1 MQVTVPHNKTQDEA
15 VKLVDHSID
24 DLLHSIPAGTVKIYD
39 PEKTWTGSTM
49 NFSFKGRKGI
59 FATTIHGTVIVTD
72 QDVTINAAIPG
83 IVKNFVSEQ
92 AMSDAISAKAKQIL
106 A

>member
-1 MQVTVPHNKTQDEA
+1 MQVTVPHNKTQEDA

-24 DLLHSIPAGTVKIYD
+24 DLIRSIPAGTVKIYD
-39 PEKTWTGSTM
+39 PEKTWSGSTM
-49 NFSFKGRKGI
+49 SFSFKGRKGI
-59 FATTIHGTVIVTD
+59 FATTIHGTVAVTSKD
-72 QDVTINAAIPG
+72 ITINAAIPG

-92 AMSDAISAKAKQIL
+92 AMSDAVAAKAKQIL